1 MYLINIINKLLK
13 KIFYIIYKFLFLI
26 DFIVHKIIR
35 KHFFYWFREFLKM
48 DSYKSINLNGKK
60 LIFLHLTKLLIGGFI
75 HY

>member
-35 KHFFYWFREFLKM
+35 KHFFIGLENFLKM
-48 DSYKSINLNGKK
+48 TRISR
-60 LIFLHLTKLLIGGFI
+60 LTLMVRN
-75 HY
+75 